1 MKSIGMKIYAALGI
15 IGVLLIVIVFLN
27 ISGLGIIGGFNSTLG
42 NVYMDLEVAE
52 GDADTGFQQVL
63 LYSNLAYYKRDSE
76 DIEMIL
82 GKLQTAIDDTRTYM
96 AKAQSLGESSDDQ
109 ELISALADY
118 ESSMKAFLDYTQQ
131 ISDSAAAGDFET
143 AIQLVDGVYSLQ
155 APVQNSQAAY
165 SEVLTAKVAEV
176 VRRSNVQIQGTKIFN
191 YCVVALYIVI
201 LIITVMIVSKTIVK
215 PARQSGNALR
225 AITDKLDAGE
235 GDLTERVPAKSKDEV
250 GQMARGINSFID
262 QLQKIMQELKSE
274 SGNMAQSAEIISN
287 QIVESNESAGNVSAA
302 TEEMAASME
311 EISATLGQL
320 STGSSSILNEIHFM
334 NTNVQD
340 GVSLV
345 RDIQERANKMQKST
359 IESKEYASRTIL
371 QIREALQSALEES
384 RSAQKINEMTQEIL
398 SITSQ
403 TNLLSLNASIEAAR
417 AGEAGRGFAVVADEI
432 RGLADSSAEAANN
445 IQNISALV
453 TEAVEKLAKN
463 AEQMLQFVDEEVMK
477 DYDSFV
483 GIAQQYKSDSDSVDE
498 ILNNM
503 AANAADIS
511 QTMDGMSAG
520 INDIST
526 VVEDNAKGITNVA
539 DSAVALVESMV
550 EIQKETERNQQIS
563 RKLNDE
569 VNRFKKV

>member
-27 ISGLGIIGGFNSTLG
+27 ISGLGTIGKFNSTLG
-42 NVYMDLEVAE
+42 NVYLELEVAE
-52 GDADTGFQQVL
+52 GDAAIGFQQVQ

-82 GKLQTAIDDTRTYM
+82 GKLQAAIDDTRAYM
-96 AKAQSLGESSDDQ
+96 AETQSLGESSGDQ
-109 ELISALADY
+109 ELKSALAEY
-118 ESSMKAFLDYTQQ
+118 ESSMSAFLDYTQQ
-131 ISDSAAAGDFET
+131 ISNCASAGDFET

-165 SEVLTAKVAEV
+165 SEVLAAKVAEV
-176 VRRSNVQIQGTKIFN
+176 VRRSDVQIQGTKIFN

-201 LIITVMIVSKTIVK
+201 FVVTVAIVAKTIVK

-225 AITDKLDAGE
+225 SITDKLDAGE

-250 GQMARGINSFID
+250 GQMARGINSFMD

-274 SGNMAQSAEIISN
+274 SDNMAQSVEVISN
-287 QIVESNESAGNVSAA
+287 QISESNESAGNVSAA
-302 TEEMAASME
+302 TQEMAASME

-320 STGSSSILNEIHFM
+320 STGSSSILNEINSM
-334 NTNVQD
+334 NTSVQD
-340 GVSLV
+340 GVNLV
-345 RDIQERANKMQKST
+345 RDIQERAANMQKST
-359 IESKEYASRTIL
+359 IESKEYASRTIM
-371 QIREALQSALEES
+371 QIRETLQTALEES

-511 QTMDGMSAG
+511 QTMDAMSTG

-526 VVEDNAKGITNVA
+526 VVDDNAKGITNVA
-539 DSAVALVESMV
+539 DSAVTLVESMV
-550 EIQKETERNQQIS
+550 EIQRETERNQQIS
-563 RKLNDE
+563 QKLNDE
-569 VNRFKKV
+569 VNRFKRV

>member
-15 IGVLLIVIVFLN
+15 IGVLLIVIVFMN
-27 ISGLGIIGGFNSTLG
+27 ISALGTIGGFNSTLG
-42 NVYMDLEVAE
+42 NVYLELEVAE
-52 GDADTGFQQVL
+52 GDAAVGFQQVQ

-76 DIEMIL
+76 DMEMIL
-82 GKLQTAIDDTRTYM
+82 GKLQSAIDNTRTYM
-96 AKAQSLGESSDDQ
+96 AETQSLGESSGDQ
-109 ELISALADY
+109 ELISALAEY
-118 ESSMKAFLDYTQQ
+118 ESSMSAFLDYTQQ

-155 APVQNSQAAY
+155 ASVQNSQAAY
-165 SEVLTAKVAEV
+165 TEVLANKAAKV
-176 VRRSNVQIQGTKIFN
+176 VRRSNIQIQGTRIFN

-201 LIITVMIVSKTIVK
+201 FIVTVMIVAKTIVK

-320 STGSSSILNEIHFM
+320 STGSNNILNEIRSM
-334 NTNVQD
+334 NANVQD
-340 GVSLV
+340 GVNLV

-359 IESKEYASRTIL
+359 IESKENASRTIM
-371 QIREALQSALEES
+371 QIRETLQTALEES

-445 IQNISALV
+445 IQNISTLV

-550 EIQKETERNQQIS
+550 EIQRETERNQQIS
-563 RKLNDE
+563 QKLNDE
-569 VNRFKKV
+569 VNRFKNV

>member
-1 MKSIGMKIYAALGI
+1 MKIYAALGI

-96 AKAQSLGESSDDQ
+96 AKTQSLGESSSDQ

-274 SGNMAQSAEIISN
+274 SGNMAKSAEIISN

-320 STGSSSILNEIHFM
+320 STGSNNILNEIHSM

>member
-15 IGVLLIVIVFLN
+15 IGVLLIVIVFMN
-27 ISGLGIIGGFNSTLG
+27 ISALGTIGGFNSTLG
-42 NVYMDLEVAE
+42 NVYLELEVAE
-52 GDADTGFQQVL
+52 GDAAVGFQQVQ

-76 DIEMIL
+76 DMEMIL
-82 GKLQTAIDDTRTYM
+82 GKLQSAIDNTRTYM
-96 AKAQSLGESSDDQ
+96 AETQSLGESSGDQ
-109 ELISALADY
+109 ELISALAEY
-118 ESSMKAFLDYTQQ
+118 ESSMSAFLDYTQQ

-155 APVQNSQAAY
+155 ASVQNSQTAY
-165 SEVLTAKVAEV
+165 TEVLADKAAKV
-176 VRRSNVQIQGTKIFN
+176 VRRSNIQIQGTRIFN

-201 LIITVMIVSKTIVK
+201 FIVTVMIVAKTIVK

-320 STGSSSILNEIHFM
+320 STGSNNILNEIHSM
-334 NTNVQD
+334 NANVQD
-340 GVSLV
+340 GVNLV

-359 IESKEYASRTIL
+359 IESKENASRTIM
-371 QIREALQSALEES
+371 QIRETLQTALEES

-445 IQNISALV
+445 IQNISTLV

-550 EIQKETERNQQIS
+550 EIQRETERNQQIS
-563 RKLNDE
+563 QKLNDE
-569 VNRFKKV
+569 VNRFKNV

>member
-15 IGVLLIVIVFLN
+15 IGILLIAIVFLN
-27 ISGLGIIGGFNSTLG
+27 ISGLGTIGGFNSTLG
-42 NVYMDLEVAE
+42 NVYMKLEVAE
-52 GDADTGFQQVL
+52 DNTSTSFYLTQLYANLVCFNKDTENVDLMKG
-63 LYSNLAYYKRDSE
+63 E
-76 DIEMIL
+76 
-82 GKLQTAIDDTRTYM
+82 LQTAIEATRTYM
-96 AKAQSLGESSDDQ
+96 AEAQSLGEACGDQ
-109 ELISALADY
+109 ELINALAEYGSSMGTFLDNSQQIYESAVAGDY
-118 ESSMKAFLDYTQQ
+118 ETVQQMIDGMYPVVSS
-131 ISDSAAAGDFET
+131 
-143 AIQLVDGVYSLQ
+143 V
-155 APVQNSQAAY
+155 QAAESIY
-165 SEVLTAKVAEV
+165 KEILTAKSDEA
-176 VRRSNVQIQGTKIFN
+176 VRRSDVQIQGTKIFN
-191 YCVVALYIVI
+191 YCVVALYIII
-201 LIITVMIVSKTIVK
+201 LVVTVLIVAKTIVK
-215 PARQSGNALR
+215 PARQSGSALQ

-250 GQMARGINSFID
+250 GQMARGINSFIE
-262 QLQKIMQELKSE
+262 QLQKIMQELKNE
-274 SGNMAQSAEIISN
+274 SGNMAQSVEVISN
-287 QIVESNESAGNVSAA
+287 QIIESNESAGNVSAA

-320 STGSSSILNEIHFM
+320 STGSSSILNEINSM
-334 NTNVQD
+334 NTSVQD
-340 GVSLV
+340 GVGLV
-345 RDIQERANKMQKST
+345 RDIQERAAKMQKST
-359 IESKEYASRTIL
+359 IESKENASRTIM
-371 QIREALQSALEES
+371 QIRDTLQTALEES

-483 GIAQQYKSDSDSVDE
+483 GIAQQYKSDSDSVDA

-511 QTMDGMSAG
+511 QTMDAMSAG
-520 INDIST
+520 INDISS

-539 DSAVALVESMV
+539 DSAVTLVESMV

-563 RKLNDE
+563 QKLNDE
-569 VNRFKKV
+569 VNRFKRV